1 MIDSLRR
8 TILPTTLLAC
18 LFTPGV
24 TTRAQATLVAPTTPP
39 AAPEIVSTLRSLV
52 EGSPLAAAR
61 TGILVASVETGDVVY
76 AREADALLNPASNVK
91 LVTSA
96 AALARLGP
104 EFRFS
109 TEFLLD
115 HAPAR
120 GAVKALYV
128 RGRGDPTM
136 VTERLWA
143 VAGSLHRLGLR
154 RIGELV
160 LDDTYFDAER
170 FGPGY
175 DREDADRAYSAPS
188 GALSLNFNSVEV
200 VVSPGDRAGQKVGVQ
215 LEPASPF
222 LQVENRAV
230 TVGRK
235 GRARV
240 IVRTELRN
248 GRERVIVEGRLP
260 AGSRPHTMWRRIDD
274 PAAYFGHTLA
284 SLLELRGV
292 KVGRIRVA
300 RAPEGARIVHASQSD
315 ALSDVVRRL
324 NKTSNN
330 FVAEQLL
337 RTLGAEL
344 RGAPGTWA
352 KGVEVTEEFLAE
364 LGIAPGSYVMR
375 NGSGLNDA
383 NRFSARQL
391 VTVLRGMWSRSQLQP
406 EFLVSLPVAA
416 RDGTIRWRMGGTA
429 AAGRLRAKTGTLE
442 GVVTLSGYVE
452 DGAGRTLAFAVLVND
467 SPGRPGVVRAVDA
480 LGAALAGSGAP
491 AGTPDVR
498 LAVAS
503 VPPSADLGARLRTYY
518 ALAKGGDVR
527 NEKLLRDALREAADP
542 VARLALA
549 ECAYLA
555 DPESDTAQ
563 RALLEAIA
571 TDADALLRLW
581 TLLPE
586 LSPGP
591 VVSSLADL
599 AADEDADALRR
610 MIELGG
616 RALADERLAEAVE
629 EALAGVA
636 ASAPEETVDA
646 LRAAP
651 AAVADAALERI
662 ASGVARAEEEDP
674 SFAAALRAM
683 VAKGDERAET
693 ARRLLDRVDGAK
705 AAAGVR
711 AVPASMHRGQ

>member
-8 TILPTTLLAC
+8 TTLLTTLLAC
-18 LFTPGV
+18 LFTPGAAA
-24 TTRAQATLVAPTTPP
+24 RAQLLPTTPAP
-39 AAPEIVSTLRSLV
+39 ATEIVSSLRALV
-52 EGSPLAAAR
+52 EGSPLAVAR
-61 TGILVASVETGDVVY
+61 TGILVASVETGEVLY

-104 EFRFS
+104 EYRFS
-109 TEFLLD
+109 TEFLLAE
-115 HAPAR
+115 APAK
-120 GAVKALYV
+120 GVVKALHV

-143 VAGSLHRLGLR
+143 IAGELQRLGLR
-154 RIGELV
+154 RVGELV
-160 LDDTYFDAER
+160 LDDAYFDAER

-175 DREDADRAYSAPS
+175 DREDTDRAYSAPS
-188 GALSLNFNSVEV
+188 GALSLNFNAVEIAV
-200 VVSPGDRAGQKVGVQ
+200 TPADRAQQRPHVQ

-222 LQVENRAV
+222 LEVENRAV

-248 GRERVIVEGRLP
+248 GRERVIVEGRVP
-260 AGSRPHTMWRRIDD
+260 VGSRPHVLWRRVDE
-274 PAAYFGHTLA
+274 PALYFGHTLA

-292 KVGRIRVA
+292 KVGRVRLA
-300 RAPEGARIVHASQSD
+300 RAPEGARIVHVSQSE
-315 ALSDVVRRL
+315 ALAEIVRRL

-344 RGAPGTWA
+344 RGGPGTWA
-352 KGVEVTEEFLAE
+352 KGVEAAEEFLGE

-406 EFLVSLPVAA
+406 EFVVSLPVAA

-429 AAGRLRAKTGTLE
+429 AAGRLRAKTGTLD
-442 GVVTLSGYVE
+442 GVVSLAGYVQ

-491 AGTPDVR
+491 PGGPDVR
-498 LAVAS
+498 LAVAT
-503 VPPSADLGARLRTYY
+503 VPPPADLAARLRTFY

-527 NEKLLRDALREAADP
+527 NERLLREALREAADP
-542 VARLALA
+542 LARLALA

-555 DPESDTAQ
+555 DPESESAQ
-563 RALLEAIA
+563 RDLLEASA
-571 TDADALLRLW
+571 ADPEALPRLW
-581 TLLPE
+581 ALLPE

-599 AADEDADALRR
+599 AAEDDAEALRR
-610 MIELGG
+610 LVELGG
-616 RALADERLAEAVE
+616 RTLPDARLAAAVE

-636 ASAPEETVDA
+636 GSAPEETVSA

-651 AAVADAALERI
+651 PAVAEAAAARL
-662 ASGVARAEEEDP
+662 AAGFARAEEDDP
-674 SFAAALRAM
+674 AFPAALRALA
-683 VAKGDERAET
+683 AKGDEGAET
-693 ARRLLDRVDGAK
+693 ARRLLERVDA
-705 AAAGVR
+705 ARTAAGPR
-711 AVPASMHRGQ
+711 PVPAAVQGGR

>member
-1 MIDSLRR
+1 MIDPLRR
-8 TILPTTLLAC
+8 TTLLTTLLAC
-18 LFTPGV
+18 LFTPGAA
-24 TTRAQATLVAPTTPP
+24 TRAQVSPTAPTSQ
-39 AAPEIVSTLRSLV
+39 EIVTTLRSLV
-52 EGSPLAAAR
+52 ESSALAVAR
-61 TGILVASVETGDVVY
+61 TGILVASVETGDVLY
-76 AREADALLNPASNVK
+76 ARDADALLNPASNVK

-104 EFRFS
+104 EYRFS
-109 TEFLLD
+109 TEFLLAE
-115 HAPAR
+115 APAK
-120 GAVKALYV
+120 GVVKTLYV

-143 VAGSLHRLGLR
+143 IAGELQRLGLR

-175 DREDADRAYSAPS
+175 DREDTDRAYSAPS
-188 GALSLNFNSVEV
+188 GALSLNFNAVEV
-200 VVSPGDRAGQKVGVQ
+200 VVTPGDRARLKANVQ
-215 LEPASPF
+215 LEPATPF
-222 LQVENRAV
+222 FEVVNQAV

-248 GRERVIVEGRLP
+248 GRERVVVDGRVP
-260 AGSRPHTMWRRIDD
+260 VGARPHTMWRRIDE
-274 PAAYFGHTLA
+274 PALYFGHTLA
-284 SLLELRGV
+284 SLLEHRGV
-292 KVGRIRVA
+292 KVGRVRLA
-300 RAPEGARIVHASQSD
+300 RAPDGARIVHVSQSE
-315 ALSDVVRRL
+315 ALSEIVRRL

-344 RGAPGTWA
+344 RGAPGSWA
-352 KGVEVTEEFLAE
+352 KGVEAAEEFLGE

-406 EFLVSLPVAA
+406 EFVVSLPVAA

-429 AAGRLRAKTGTLE
+429 AAGRLRAKTGTLD
-442 GVVTLSGYVE
+442 GVVSLSGYVQ
-452 DGAGRTLAFAVLVND
+452 DAAGRTLAFAVIVND

-491 AGTPDVR
+491 PGAPDVR
-498 LAVAS
+498 LAVAT
-503 VPPSADLGARLRTYY
+503 VPPPADLAARLRTFY

-527 NEKLLRDALREAADP
+527 NERLLREALREASDP
-542 VARLALA
+542 LARLALA
-549 ECAYLA
+549 ECAYLS
-555 DPESDTAQ
+555 DPESESAQ
-563 RALLEAIA
+563 RDLLEAA
-571 TDADALLRLW
+571 AADADALPRLW
-581 TLLPE
+581 ALLPE

-599 AADEDADALRR
+599 AAEDDAEALRR
-610 MIELGG
+610 LVELGG
-616 RALADERLAEAVE
+616 RALPDERLAAAVE

-636 ASAPEETVDA
+636 GSAPEETVAA

-651 AAVADAALERI
+651 AAVADAAAARL
-662 ASGVARAEEEDP
+662 AAGFARAEEDDP
-674 SFAAALRAM
+674 AFLAALRAIA
-683 VAKGDERAET
+683 AKGDERAET
-693 ARRLLDRVDGAK
+693 ARRLLDRMDAAR
-705 AAAGVR
+705 AAAGPR
-711 AVPASMHRGQ
+711 TVPAAVQGGR